1 MRVLIVNTSEKTGGA
16 AVAASRLVE
25 ALINNG
31 VKAKILVMKKQTP
44 AIYVASAGSRY
55 RNLFNFLYER
65 LAIWVHNCFHKKD
78 LFSVSIANTGIDITK
93 TNEFKEADIIH
104 LHWINQG
111 MLSLKGIRK
120 ILNSGKPV
128 VWTMHDMWECTAI
141 CHSPY
146 TCENYK
152 RECGNCQF
160 LRCSG
165 PKDLSYSILR
175 KKQKILSGSKVQ
187 FVAVSNWLA
196 RKARESSLLC
206 HQPITVIPN
215 TISLSKFVLKDRNGS
230 RSQLQLPYKYII
242 AFGAARIDAPVKGLT
257 YLIEALAYLIDH
269 NIIRQDD
276 IHLVLFGGIKSQDI
290 LQDVPIGYTYM
301 GEIKDEDGLS
311 TIYSAANVVVSSSL
325 SETFGQTLIEAQ
337 ACGCLP
343 VSFNNSGQTDII
355 EHKVNGFLADYL
367 SVESL
372 ARGIEWGL
380 KTEISRKELRNSV
393 IRKYSEGIVAGKYIE
408 LYNNFAGIEA

>member
-31 VKAKILVMKKQTP
+31 VKAKMLVMKKQTP

-65 LAIWVHNCFHKKD
+65 LVIWVHNCFHKKD

-120 ILNSGKPV
+120 ILNSGKPI

-160 LRCSG
+160 LRCAG

-175 KKQKILSGSKVQ
+175 KKQKILRGSKIQ
-187 FVAVSNWLA
+187 FVTVSNWLA

-206 HQPITVIPN
+206 GQSITVIPN
-215 TISLSKFVLKDRNGS
+215 TISLSRFVLKDRSES
-230 RSQLQLPYKYII
+230 RSELLLPNKYII

-269 NIIRQDD
+269 DRIKKED
-276 IHLVLFGGIKSQDI
+276 IHLVLFGGIKSRDV
-290 LQDVPIGYTYM
+290 LQEIPIGYTYL
-301 GEIKDEDGLS
+301 GVIEDEERLS
-311 TIYSAANVVVSSSL
+311 TVYSAANVIVSSSL

-337 ACGCLP
+337 ACGCVP
-343 VSFNNSGQTDII
+343 VSFNNSGQRDII
-355 EHKVNGFLADYL
+355 EHKVNGYLADYL

-372 ARGIEWGL
+372 AEGIEWGL
-380 KTEISRKELRNSV
+380 KTEISCKELRNSV
-393 IRKYSEGIVAGKYIE
+393 IRKYSEGVVAAKYIR
-408 LYNNFAGIEA
+408 LYNDLVGAET